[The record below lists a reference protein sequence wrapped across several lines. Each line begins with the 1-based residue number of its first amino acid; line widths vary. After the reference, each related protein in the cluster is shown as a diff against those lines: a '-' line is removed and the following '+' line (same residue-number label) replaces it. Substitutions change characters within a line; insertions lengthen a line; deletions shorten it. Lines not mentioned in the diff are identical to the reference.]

1 MSGGA
6 GLALDDEIHSL
17 IEQLYKAALSEE
29 GWDTTLQQIRMLLGG
44 AGILLFY
51 RNEQTGG
58 LEGFVQ
64 DCMPEEGLRD
74 YAEHYIYVDPRV
86 RQTIRAPEKKLL
98 TDLQIVSESE
108 MDRHEYYDWLAG
120 FDGFRYY
127 IGTKLFVDRNV
138 SVLLAI
144 QYTSKQHNLVVPETM
159 TLLEAIIPHLENA
172 LRLNRQLK
180 IQKTKVQGLL
190 TVTDIQGNGVII
202 LDANHKIIFQNQ
214 AAENLTSQKD
224 GLFIKD
230 GFLVAA
236 ESECNWRLNRALVQA
251 CRQIQIGTNQ
261 LSGMLQ
267 VERPTGKAPYS
278 LLISPIFDQ
287 ERYPGLK
294 EPAALVALHDPSM
307 VTDLPVE
314 RVAALYGLTP
324 AEARLAVSI
333 SSGSSVRDYADRNS
347 ITENTVRTQLKQV
360 FAKTETNG
368 QVDLVRLL
376 LSGPASLRI

>member
-1 MSGGA
+1 M
-6 GLALDDEIHSL
+6 ALDDEIHHL
-17 IEQLYKAALSEE
+17 IGQLYKAALSED
-29 GWDTTLQQIRMLLGG
+29 GWSETLQQIRMFLGG

-51 RNEQTGG
+51 RNDETGG
-58 LEGFVQ
+58 LDGLIQ

-86 RQTIRAPEKKLL
+86 RQAVRAPEKRLL

-108 MDRHEYYDWLAG
+108 MDRHEYYNWLSG
-120 FDGFRYY
+120 FDGLRYY
-127 IGTKLFVDRNV
+127 IGTRLFVDRNV

-144 QYTSKQHNLVVPETM
+144 QYTSKQHDLVVPETM

-172 LRLNRQLK
+172 LRLNRQLN
-180 IQKTKVQGLL
+180 IQRTKVHGLL
-190 TVTDIQGNGVII
+190 TAADTQGSGVII
-202 LDANHKIIFQNQ
+202 LNANQKIIFQNQ
-214 AAENLTSQKD
+214 AAENLTAQRD
-224 GLFIKD
+224 GLLIKD

-236 ESECNWRLNRALVQA
+236 DSECNWRLNRVLLQA
-251 CRQIQIGTNQ
+251 CRQIQIGTDQ

-267 VERPTGKAPYS
+267 IERPSGKAPYS
-278 LLISPIFDQ
+278 LLISPIMDQ
-287 ERYPGLK
+287 ERYPGLR
-294 EPAALVALHDPSM
+294 EPAALVALHDPSS
-307 VTDLPVE
+307 VTDILEE

-360 FAKTETNG
+360 FAKTETSG